1 MDIAQGVRRTQAER
15 RDESEQRL
23 LVAAAT
29 LIEAE
34 GFSAVTFDRVGA
46 LAGYSRG
53 LASQKFGSK
62 DGLVRAVIAFI
73 QIRLRALIDPRV
85 AVELGPARRIL
96 VWQQA
101 MLEEVESD
109 PLFRSYFVMMA
120 AAVGNR
126 ADVRDAFL
134 AAHEDVRETLRAA
147 IEEAQ
152 DAGEIGRSVDADSA
166 ALAIGSLTL
175 GISVELLLDPDLDMT
190 AMRRTAQGAVK
201 GILGIT

>member
-85 AVELGPARRIL
+85 AVELSPARRIL

-152 DAGEIGRSVDADSA
+152 DAGEIGGAVDADSA